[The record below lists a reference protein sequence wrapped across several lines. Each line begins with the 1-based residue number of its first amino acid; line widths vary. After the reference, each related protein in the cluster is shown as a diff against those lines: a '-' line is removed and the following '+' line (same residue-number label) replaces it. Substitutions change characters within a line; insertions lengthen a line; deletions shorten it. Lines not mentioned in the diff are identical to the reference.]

1 MPTCPKCGSAK
12 NIPIVYGKP
21 STELMEKAERGE
33 VALGGC
39 IITPDRN
46 LYKCKVCGTGFR

>member
-12 NIPIVYGKP
+12 NIPIVYGRP

-46 LYKCKVCGTGFR
+46 LYKCKVCRTEFR